1 MGGTMSILAHI
12 LPSKCLLANGAVI
25 VDPSIREII
34 SCGHD
39 QTGSWQVACN
49 NCLIK
54 EAELNNENQPKGTA
68 SAPSHDREIQSKGM
82 GFKDAKC
89 IKDRETDFKNEKCT
103 KDKEV
108 NLEVNVSPEIL
119 AKGGRTYRWHPLRH
133 AVIVA
138 IEMAAERDKE
148 LFPDQG
154 SLPNRDRLELDL
166 LPSTMGISVKRQKTT
181 IYKKGMDGI
190 DEEDNGM
197 STEYKVPFEAKDL
210 SRPYLCTGYDV
221 YVTGEPCAMCAMALV
236 HQRIRRVFYAFPNSR
251 IGALGSAYRLHGERS
266 LNHHY
271 TVYRVVV
278 PEEIP
283 TEI

>member
-34 SCGHD
+34 ACGHD
-39 QTGSWQVACN
+39 QTGSWQVARN

-68 SAPSHDREIQSKGM
+68 CAPSHDREIQSKDT
-82 GFKDAKC
+82 GFKDAEC
-89 IKDRETDFKNEKCT
+89 IKDRETDFKNAKCT

-154 SLPNRDRLELDL
+154 SLPNLDRLELDL

-181 IYKKGMDGI
+181 IYKKSMDGI
-190 DEEDNGM
+190 HEEDNAM
-197 STEYKVPFEAKDL
+197 STEYKVPFGAKDL

-236 HQRIRRVFYAFPNSR
+236 HQRVRRVFYAFPNSR

-271 TVYRVVV
+271 TVYHVVV
-278 PEEIP
+278 PEEIL
-283 TEI
+283 TD